1 MWSLRP
7 CRVKTLER
15 LGIPEKPSPPLKSS
29 SLHDFY
35 HVTFPVK
42 AGAKDLAKHMF
53 QPSTPSRPLQ
63 VRNVNPEK
71 RRGLPRTTLWSHQT
85 HQQTRTHKRFRPSSH
100 LEGLHLKAGPT
111 FSKGPGRGLL
121 HFNFTSARR
130 LCQGSRPASWS
141 LAWIIVPSPKS
152 SPSRPR
158 GWTRPGWKSAIPF
171 ARLPSPLGLLS
182 AWHLA

>member
-42 AGAKDLAKHMF
+42 AGARKTL
-53 QPSTPSRPLQ
+53 PSVSTLHPLPTFAGKKRQSRE
-63 VRNVNPEK
+63 EK
-71 RRGLPRTTLWSHQT
+71 GPAQDHTVVTSQT
-85 HQQTRTHKRFRPSSH
+85 HQQTRTHKRFSPSSH

-121 HFNFTSARR
+121 HFLTSH
-130 LCQGSRPASWS
+130 LPAD
-141 LAWIIVPSPKS
+141 
-152 SPSRPR
+152 
-158 GWTRPGWKSAIPF
+158 F
-171 ARLPSPLGLLS
+171 ARGADLLPGVLPGS
-182 AWHLA
+182 